1 MLFTNLNTGYF
12 TFIARLIFT
21 ETVRGWE
28 ASTDGGTQ
36 GHRMSS
42 LCSLDRET
50 SWKAESGAKFALYL
64 WSTFTHQ
71 QWCLLSISVPF
82 SIFQEEIASLKLLFH
97 NLLPTLM
104 SCWWIEIFTWLKMN
118 NVGKNTVDPFGAFWL
133 LFKTFLASVSSKS
146 YLSVHILH
154 WHIALLLYKRRCL
167 IWWSLEPPLRSC
179 FWVTVLQ

>member
-133 LFKTFLASVSSKS
+133 LFKTFLASQFRLKVTSL
-146 YLSVHILH
+146 YTFYIDILPYYYTKGGV
-154 WHIALLLYKRRCL
+154 WHDGA
-167 IWWSLEPPLRSC
+167 
-179 FWVTVLQ
+179 